1 MSTSKLRILI
11 ADDHALVRIGLRA
24 SIEMEP
30 DFSIVAEAGSGEQ
43 TLQQYRKHQP
53 DVALID
59 LRMPGMDGIQ
69 TTAAL
74 CREFP
79 QARVI
84 VISTFKG
91 GDDILRAMQA
101 GAKTY
106 LPKSVQREEL
116 IRAIRAIAKGESYLP
131 NVVASRLAERL
142 RRPDLTTRE
151 LEVLRLVARGLSNAE
166 IAESLVLGENTI
178 KTHVGR
184 VLAKLGLRD
193 RVQAVVL
200 AYETGLVARDV
211 A

>member
-1 MSTSKLRILI
+1 MQPAKLRILI

-30 DFSIVAEAGSGEQ
+30 DVQVVAEAGSGEQ
-43 TLQQYRKHQP
+43 AIAQYRKHHP
-53 DVALID
+53 DIALID
-59 LRMPGMDGIQ
+59 LRMPGCDGIQ

-84 VISTFKG
+84 IISTFQG

-116 IRAIRAIAKGESYLP
+116 IKAIRAVAAGETYLP
-131 NVVASRLAERL
+131 GAVALRLTERL
-142 RRPDLTTRE
+142 RRPDLTQRE
-151 LEVLRLVARGLSNAE
+151 LEVLRLVAAGNSNKDIASALSIE
-166 IAESLVLGENTI
+166 ISTVKL
-178 KTHVGR
+178 HVGKI
-184 VLAKLGLRD
+184 LEKLHARD
-193 RVQAVVL
+193 RTEAATMAIQAGIVWL
-200 AYETGLVARDV
+200 D
-211 A
+211 

>member
-1 MSTSKLRILI
+1 MTSPKLRILI
-11 ADDHALVRIGLRA
+11 ADDHTLVRIGLRS

-43 TLQQYRKHQP
+43 AVAEYRKHQP
-53 DVALID
+53 EVVLLD

-79 QARVI
+79 GARII
-84 VISTFKG
+84 VISTFTG

-116 IRAIRAIAKGESYLP
+116 IKAIRAIAKGESYLP
-131 NVVASRLAERL
+131 NVVASRLADRL
-142 RRPDLTTRE
+142 RRPDLTVRE
-151 LEVLRLVARGLSNAE
+151 LEVLRLVAAGNSNKE
-166 IAESLVLGENTI
+166 IASALSIEVGTVKL
-178 KTHVGR
+178 HVGKI
-184 VLAKLGLRD
+184 LEKLHARD
-193 RVQAVVL
+193 RTEAATMAIQAGIVWL
-200 AYETGLVARDV
+200 D
-211 A
+211 

>member
-151 LEVLRLVARGLSNAE
+151 LEVLRLVAAGNSNKDIAAALSIE
-166 IAESLVLGENTI
+166 VGTVKL
-178 KTHVGR
+178 HVGKI
-184 VLAKLGLRD
+184 LEKLHARD
-193 RVQAVVL
+193 RTEAATMAIQAGIVWL
-200 AYETGLVARDV
+200 D
-211 A
+211 

>member
-1 MSTSKLRILI
+1 MTSSKLRILI
-11 ADDHALVRIGLRA
+11 ADDHTLVRIGLRS

-43 TLQQYRKHQP
+43 ALAEYRKHQP
-53 DVALID
+53 EVVLLD

-79 QARVI
+79 GARII
-84 VISTFKG
+84 VISTFTG

-116 IRAIRAIAKGESYLP
+116 IKAIRAIAKGESYLP
-131 NVVASRLAERL
+131 NVVASRLADRL
-142 RRPDLTTRE
+142 RRPDLTVRE
-151 LEVLRLVARGLSNAE
+151 LEVLRLVAAGNSNKE
-166 IAESLVLGENTI
+166 IAAALSIEVGTVKL
-178 KTHVGR
+178 HVGKI
-184 VLAKLGLRD
+184 LEKLHARD
-193 RVQAVVL
+193 RTEAATMAIQAGIVWL
-200 AYETGLVARDV
+200 D
-211 A
+211 

>member
-1 MSTSKLRILI
+1 MQPAKLRILI

-30 DFSIVAEAGSGEQ
+30 DVQVVAEAGSGEQ
-43 TLQQYRKHQP
+43 AITQYRKHHP
-53 DVALID
+53 DIALVD
-59 LRMPGMDGIQ
+59 LRMPGCDGIQ

-84 VISTFKG
+84 IISTFQG

-116 IRAIRAIAKGESYLP
+116 IKAIRAVAAGETYLP
-131 NVVASRLAERL
+131 GAVALRLTERL
-142 RRPDLTTRE
+142 RRPDLTQRE
-151 LEVLRLVARGLSNAE
+151 LEVLRLVAAGNSNKDIASALSIE
-166 IAESLVLGENTI
+166 ISTVKL
-178 KTHVGR
+178 HVGKI
-184 VLAKLGLRD
+184 LEKLHARD
-193 RVQAVVL
+193 RTEAATMAIQAGIVWL
-200 AYETGLVARDV
+200 D
-211 A
+211 

>member
-1 MSTSKLRILI
+1 MSPSKLRILI
-11 ADDHALVRIGLRA
+11 ADDHTLVRIGLRS

-43 TLQQYRKHQP
+43 AVAEYRKHQP
-53 DVALID
+53 EVVLLD

-79 QARVI
+79 GARII
-84 VISTFKG
+84 VISTFTG

-116 IRAIRAIAKGESYLP
+116 IKAIRAIAKGESYLP
-131 NVVASRLAERL
+131 NVVASRLADRL
-142 RRPDLTTRE
+142 RRPDLTVRE
-151 LEVLRLVARGLSNAE
+151 LEVLRLVAAGNSNKE
-166 IAESLVLGENTI
+166 IAAALSIEVGTVKL
-178 KTHVGR
+178 HVGKI
-184 VLAKLGLRD
+184 LEKLHARD
-193 RVQAVVL
+193 RTEAATMAIQAGIVWL
-200 AYETGLVARDV
+200 D
-211 A
+211 

>member
-1 MSTSKLRILI
+1 MTPSKLRILI
-11 ADDHALVRIGLRA
+11 ADDHTLVRIGLRS

-43 TLQQYRKHQP
+43 AIAEYRKHKP
-53 DVALID
+53 EVVLLD

-79 QARVI
+79 GARII
-84 VISTFKG
+84 VISTFTG

-116 IRAIRAIAKGESYLP
+116 IKAIRAIAKGESYLP
-131 NVVASRLAERL
+131 NVVASRLADRL
-142 RRPDLTTRE
+142 RRPDLTVRE
-151 LEVLRLVARGLSNAE
+151 LEVLRLVAAGNSNKE
-166 IAESLVLGENTI
+166 IAAALSIEVGTVKL
-178 KTHVGR
+178 HVGKI
-184 VLAKLGLRD
+184 LEKLHARD
-193 RVQAVVL
+193 RTEAATMAIQAGIVWL
-200 AYETGLVARDV
+200 D
-211 A
+211 

>member
-1 MSTSKLRILI
+1 MSPSKLRILI

-30 DFSIVAEAGSGEQ
+30 DFTIVAEAGSGEQ
-43 TLQQYRKHQP
+43 TLAQYRKHLP

-106 LPKSVQREEL
+106 LPKSVQRDEL
-116 IRAIRAIAKGESYLP
+116 IKAIRAIAKGESYLP
-131 NVVASRLAERL
+131 NIVASRLAERL

-151 LEVLRLVARGLSNAE
+151 LEVLRLLAAGNSNKE
-166 IAESLVLGENTI
+166 IAAALSIEVGTVKL
-178 KTHVGR
+178 HVGKI
-184 VLAKLGLRD
+184 LEKLHARD
-193 RVQAVVL
+193 RTEAATMAIQAGIVWL
-200 AYETGLVARDV
+200 D
-211 A
+211 

>member
-1 MSTSKLRILI
+1 MSSPKLRILI

-30 DFSIVAEAGSGEQ
+30 DFQIVAEAGTGEQ
-43 TLQQYRKHQP
+43 TLAQYRKHQP

-59 LRMPGMDGIQ
+59 LRMPGCDGIQ
-69 TTAAL
+69 TTSAL

-116 IRAIRAIAKGESYLP
+116 IKAIRAIAKGDTYLP
-131 NVVASRLAERL
+131 NIVANRLAERL
-142 RRPDLTTRE
+142 RRPELTVRE
-151 LEVLRLVARGLSNAE
+151 LEVLRLVAAGNSNKDIASALSIE
-166 IAESLVLGENTI
+166 VGTVKL
-178 KTHVGR
+178 HVGKI
-184 VLAKLGLRD
+184 LEKLHARD
-193 RVQAVVL
+193 RTEAATMAIQAGIVWL
-200 AYETGLVARDV
+200 D
-211 A
+211 

>member
-1 MSTSKLRILI
+1 MSTPKLRILI
-11 ADDHALVRIGLRA
+11 ADDHILVRIGLRA

-30 DFSIVAEAGSGEQ
+30 DFSVVAEAGNGEQ
-43 TLQQYRKHQP
+43 TLVQYRKHLP

-69 TTAAL
+69 ATAAL

-116 IRAIRAIAKGESYLP
+116 IKAIRAIAKGESYLP
-131 NVVASRLAERL
+131 NAVASRLAERL

-151 LEVLRLVARGLSNAE
+151 LEVLRLVAAGNSNKE
-166 IAESLVLGENTI
+166 IAAALAIEVGTVKL
-178 KTHVGR
+178 HVGK
-184 VLAKLGLRD
+184 VLEKLHASD
-193 RVQAVVL
+193 RTEAATMAISAGIVWL
-200 AYETGLVARDV
+200 D
-211 A
+211 

>member
-1 MSTSKLRILI
+1 MSSPKLRILI
-11 ADDHALVRIGLRA
+11 ADDHTLVRIGLRA

-30 DFSIVAEAGSGEQ
+30 DFQIVAEAGTGEQ
-43 TLQQYRKHQP
+43 TLAQYRKHQP

-59 LRMPGMDGIQ
+59 LRMPGSDGIQ

-79 QARVI
+79 QARII

-116 IRAIRAIAKGESYLP
+116 IKAIRAIARGESYLP
-131 NVVASRLAERL
+131 NIVASRLAERL
-142 RRPDLTTRE
+142 RRPDLTARE
-151 LEVLRLVARGLSNAE
+151 LEVLRLVAAGNSNKDIAAALSIE
-166 IAESLVLGENTI
+166 VGTVKL
-178 KTHVGR
+178 HVGKI
-184 VLAKLGLRD
+184 LEKLHARD
-193 RVQAVVL
+193 RTEAATMAIQAGIVWL
-200 AYETGLVARDV
+200 D
-211 A
+211 